1 MRIAFDAKRAYHN
14 GTGLGHYSRTLL
26 RSLAKDFPNNEYLL
40 LNPKPGTLFKDTADN
55 LIEIKPQSA
64 FDQLFRGL
72 WRSRTCTKTL
82 AKLSVDL
89 YHGLSHELPFGIQ
102 KTGIPTVVTMH
113 DLIPERHPEQYAP
126 WDVAIYR
133 KKFRYACEVAD
144 RIIAI
149 SEQTK
154 RDIIHY
160 YKIDPDKIRVC
171 YQSCNPAFAQRVS
184 EEEKQRIRTKYHLPE
199 RFFLSVGSIIERKNL
214 LNVCKALSLLE
225 PAHRLP
231 LVVIGNGGAY
241 KKKVLHYLQEK
252 NILQEVIFLSD
263 DPRIKNDANF
273 KTAAD
278 FPAIYQLASMLLYP
292 SYFEGFGIPVLE
304 GLWSR
309 VPVIT
314 SNVSCLPEAGGK
326 GAYYVNPDKPEE
338 IAEGMR
344 RIISEPSLQET
355 LTQLGWEHAQ
365 HFTPEKAAAC
375 IMKVYKELVDQ

>member
-26 RSLAKDFPNNEYLL
+26 RSLAKDFPDNEYLL

-72 WRSRTCTKTL
+72 WRSRTCTNTL

-113 DLIPERHPEQYAP
+113 DLIPERHPEQYTP

-171 YQSCNPAFAQRVS
+171 YQSCNPAFAERVS
-184 EEEKQRIRTKYHLPE
+184 AEEKQRIRTKYNLPE

-225 PAHRLP
+225 PLHRLP